1 MNIHMIIDT
10 ENDVIDVEMEHDIDE
25 SMDEDKA
32 EFFIDLLNGIGF
44 KIDAE
49 TESISF
55 QGALLRKIGELQDLL
70 EDYEGEELGFEP
82 DEQLLAKIKE
92 AKADTATS
100 ISNCKNVISIKSKLH
115 WCVVVK
121 ILKSQS

>member
-115 WCVVVK
+115 WCVAVK

>member
-1 MNIHMIIDT
+1 MSNNTLSTMNIHMIIDT

-115 WCVVVK
+115 
-121 ILKSQS
+121 

>member
-115 WCVVVK
+115 
-121 ILKSQS
+121 